1 MKHIIVGTAGH
12 IDHGK
17 SALVLAL
24 TGTDPDRLEEE
35 KRRGI
40 TIDLGFAHL
49 DLGEGVRVGFIDVP
63 GHERFV
69 KNMLAGATGI
79 DLVMLVVAA
88 DESIKPQT
96 REHFDICRL
105 LGVRHGL
112 VVITKSDLIDHD
124 LLETVRLEV
133 QEFVAGSFLEGAP
146 VIAVSARSGEG
157 LETLKAE
164 LLRLGG
170 AISPKPAGLP
180 FRLPIDRA
188 FVMKG
193 FGAVVTGTLISGRIE
208 KDSEVEVFPLGR
220 RVRVRGIEVHNQP
233 ADAALAGQRTAL
245 NLTGIEARELA
256 RGMVLAPPGLFRV
269 TSRLDVA
276 LSLLESARPLKN
288 RARVHFHCGTAETIA
303 EVVLLDGK
311 ELKPAEPRSAGYA
324 QLRLAEPGLFLP
336 GDRFIIRQFSP
347 VTTIG
352 GGSILDSQPL
362 KHPAKP
368 DPSVRAFLGIMEGAD
383 PESRLEALVRQSGE
397 VTLAHL
403 VARTGWLPAEVVRT
417 AMLVENR
424 GLLVPLRGTGQPPSL
439 FMHAEYFRALEE
451 SAVKTLEE
459 FHRANPLL
467 PGLSKEELRARVE
480 SAISARPAAGG
491 AGRPEASGYQLHG
504 RDTGARRGRKAEG
517 LRPPAAAGLKAGAT
531 RSAPA
536 TSGARPSVA
545 AFNAVLQALSAQ
557 GKVDTR
563 GETVMQAGRV
573 LRLTPEEAEAREQI
587 SRAFEKAG
595 LAVPSAAEVLATLR
609 IDLGRAEKIL
619 QILLKEKVLVKV
631 AEGLIFYRGALEG
644 LRGTLRQR
652 KAQNDRISVAAFKE
666 MTGLSRKYVIPLLE
680 YLDRERVTRRQGDE
694 RIIL

>member
-1 MKHIIVGTAGH
+1 MKYVVVGTAGH

-69 KNMLAGATGI
+69 RNMLAGASGI

-105 LGVRHGL
+105 LGVQHGL
-112 VVITKSDLIDHD
+112 VVITKSDLVDRH

-133 QEFVAGSFLEGAP
+133 QEFVVGSFLEGAP
-146 VIAVSARSGEG
+146 VVAVSARSGEG
-157 LETLKAE
+157 LPTLKAE
-164 LLRLGG
+164 LLRLSRVL
-170 AISPKPAGLP
+170 APKLASLP

-193 FGAVVTGTLISGRIE
+193 FGTVVTGTLISGRIE
-208 KDSEVEVFPLGR
+208 KEAEVEVFPVGR
-220 RVRVRGIEVHNQP
+220 RVRVRRIEVYNQRVE
-233 ADAALAGQRTAL
+233 AALAGQRTAL
-245 NLTGIEARELA
+245 NLAGIEARELA
-256 RGMVLAPPGLFRV
+256 RGMVLAPAGLFAI

-276 LSLLESARPLKN
+276 ITLLPSARPLKN

-303 EVVLLDGK
+303 EAVPLDGK
-311 ELKPAEPRSAGYA
+311 ELRPGERTYA

-336 GDRFIIRQFSP
+336 GDCFIIRQFSP

-352 GGSILDSQPL
+352 GGSILDSQPAA
-362 KHPAKP
+362 HPAK
-368 DPSVRAFLGIMEGAD
+368 DPNLLPFLKIMEGGD
-383 PESRLEALVRQSGE
+383 PELRLKALARLSGE
-397 VTLAHL
+397 VTLADL
-403 VARTGWLPAEVVRT
+403 AARTGWLPAEVVRV
-417 AMLVENR
+417 AKLVEGGG
-424 GLLVPLRGTGQPPSL
+424 GLMTVGQPPSL
-439 FMHAEYFRALEE
+439 VLDAEYFRALEE
-451 SAVKTLEE
+451 GTVKTLDE
-459 FHRANPLL
+459 FHQANPLV
-467 PGLSKEELRARVE
+467 PGLSKEELRARVGAAVVVSGRQAPGSPLRANAHMAVP
-480 SAISARPAAGG
+480 SAG
-491 AGRPEASGYQLHG
+491 
-504 RDTGARRGRKAEG
+504 
-517 LRPPAAAGLKAGAT
+517 
-531 RSAPA
+531 
-536 TSGARPSVA
+536 
-545 AFNAVLQALSAQ
+545 AFNAVLQALGVQ
-557 GKVDTR
+557 GKVDAR
-563 GETVMQAGRV
+563 GETVMLAGRA

-609 IDLGRAEKIL
+609 VDRSRAEKIL
-619 QILLKEKVLVKV
+619 QMLLKEKVLVKV
-631 AEGLIFYRGALEG
+631 AEGLIFHRSALER
-644 LRGTLRQR
+644 LRGMLKLR
-652 KAQNDRISVAAFKE
+652 KAQNDRLSVAVFKG

-694 RIIL
+694 RILL

>member
-1 MKHIIVGTAGH
+1 MKHIVVGTAGH

-69 KNMLAGATGI
+69 KNMLAGASGI

-112 VVITKSDLIDHD
+112 VAITKSDLVDRD

-146 VIAVSARSGEG
+146 VVAVSARSGEG

-164 LLRLGG
+164 LLRMSG
-170 AISPKPAGLP
+170 AISSKPAGLP

-208 KDSEVEVFPLGR
+208 KEAEVEVFPQGR
-220 RVRVRGIEVHNQP
+220 RVRVRGIEVHNRP

-245 NLTGIEARELA
+245 NLAGIEAREMA
-256 RGMVLAPPGLFRV
+256 RGMVLAPPDLFRV
-269 TSRLDVA
+269 SSRLDA
-276 LSLLESARPLKN
+276 TLSLLGSARPLKN

-303 EVVLLDGK
+303 EVALLDGK
-311 ELKPAEPRSAGYA
+311 ELKPAERTYA
-324 QLRLAEPGLFLP
+324 QLRLAEPGLFLH

-352 GGSILDSQPL
+352 GGSILDSQPAPR
-362 KHPAKP
+362 PARH
-368 DPSVRAFLGIMEGAD
+368 DPSVRRFLEILEGAD

-397 VTLAHL
+397 VTLAEL
-403 VARTGWLPAEVVRT
+403 VARAGWLPAEVARV
-417 AMLVENR
+417 AGLVETR
-424 GLLVPLRGTGQPPSL
+424 GLLVAPRGMGQPPSL
-439 FMHAEYFRALEE
+439 FMHAEYLQALEE
-451 SAVKTLEE
+451 STVKALEQ
-459 FHRANPLL
+459 FHATNPLL
-467 PGLSKEELRARVE
+467 PGLSKEELRARVG
-480 SAISARPAAGG
+480 SALSGRQAGH
-491 AGRPEASGYQLHG
+491 R
-504 RDTGARRGRKAEG
+504 AEV
-517 LRPPAAAGLKAGAT
+517 LRPPGSGLKASVT
-531 RSAPA
+531 
-536 TSGARPSVA
+536 ARPSVP
-545 AFNAVLQALSAQ
+545 AFNAVLQALNVQS
-557 GKVDTR
+557 KVDMR
-563 GETVMQAGRV
+563 GETVTKAGRA
-573 LRLTPEEAEAREQI
+573 LRLTPEEVEAREQI

-595 LAVPSAAEVLATLR
+595 LAVPSTAEVLATLH
-609 IDLGRAEKIL
+609 IDRGRAEKIL
-619 QILLKEKVLVKV
+619 QILLKEKTLVRV
-631 AEGLIFYRGALEG
+631 AEGLIFHRAALEG
-644 LRGTLRQR
+644 LQRMLKQR
-652 KAQNDRISVAAFKE
+652 KAQSDRINVGAFKD

-694 RIIL
+694 RVIL

>member
-1 MKHIIVGTAGH
+1 MKSVIVGTAGH

-69 KNMLAGATGI
+69 KNMLAGASGI

-112 VVITKSDLIDHD
+112 VVITKSDLVDRD

-133 QEFVAGSFLEGAP
+133 QDFVSGSFLEGAP
-146 VIAVSARSGEG
+146 VVAVSARSGEG
-157 LETLKAE
+157 LATLKAE
-164 LLRLGG
+164 LQRLSQ
-170 AISPKPAGLP
+170 AIAPKPAGLP

-193 FGAVVTGTLISGRIE
+193 FGTVVTGTLISGRIE
-208 KDSEVEVFPLGR
+208 KETEVEIFPLGR
-220 RVRVRGIEVHNQP
+220 RARVRGMEVHNES
-233 ADAALAGQRTAL
+233 AAVALAGQRTAL
-245 NLTGIEARELA
+245 NLAGIEVRDIA

-276 LSLLESARPLKN
+276 LSLLPSARPLKN

-311 ELKPAEPRSAGYA
+311 ELKRAERTYA

-336 GDRFIIRQFSP
+336 HDRFIIRQFSP

-352 GGSILDSQPL
+352 GGSILDIQPWV
-362 KHPAKP
+362 HSAKQNP
-368 DPSVRAFLGIMEGAD
+368 VTRQFLAIMEGGD
-383 PESRLEALVRQSGE
+383 PESSVEALTRQSGE
-397 VTLAHL
+397 VALADL
-403 VARTGWLPAEVVRT
+403 VARTGWLPADAVRV
-417 AMLVENR
+417 AKLVEDK
-424 GLLVPLRGTGQPPSL
+424 GHLVSAAQPPTL
-439 FMHAEYFRALEE
+439 FMHAEYFCALQE
-451 SAVKTLEE
+451 SVAKTLEE
-459 FHRANPLL
+459 FHEANPLV
-467 PGLSKEELRARVE
+467 PGLSKEELRARV
-480 SAISARPAAGG
+480 
-491 AGRPEASGYQLHG
+491 
-504 RDTGARRGRKAEG
+504 GARIAQSLPFKLSGSSLKKEPQSFQKLET
-517 LRPPAAAGLKAGAT
+517 LRYPLLPSAT
-531 RSAPA
+531 
-536 TSGARPSVA
+536 
-545 AFNAVLQALSAQ
+545 AFNTALQALSAQ
-557 GKVDTR
+557 GKVDIQ
-563 GETVMQAGRV
+563 GETVMMAGRT
-573 LRLTPEEAEAREQI
+573 LRLTPEEAGARDQI

-609 IDLGRAEKIL
+609 VDRSRAEKIL

-631 AEGLIFYRGALEG
+631 SEGLIFHRAALEK
-644 LRGTLRQR
+644 LLETLRQR
-652 KAQNDRISVAAFKE
+652 KAQNDRINVAAFKE

-680 YLDRERVTRRQGDE
+680 YLDRARVTRRQGDE